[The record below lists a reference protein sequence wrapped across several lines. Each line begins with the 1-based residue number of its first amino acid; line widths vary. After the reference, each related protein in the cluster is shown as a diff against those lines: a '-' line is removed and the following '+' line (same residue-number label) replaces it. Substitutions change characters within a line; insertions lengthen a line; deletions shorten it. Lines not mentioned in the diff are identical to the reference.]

1 MMRQILLHFIL
12 PYAGW
17 NFNFYCAYSGFS
29 YRFFTAY
36 FREDSDIRLPKAV
49 CLCLALLGF
58 AVFIQGKQANAF
70 YFLLNIVSLFVIIFK
85 LKPMHTPN

>member
-1 MMRQILLHFIL
+1 MMRQILLLFIL
-12 PYAGW
+12 PYVGW

-58 AVFIQGKQANAF
+58 AVFHPRKTGKCFLFSIEYCFAF
-70 YFLLNIVSLFVIIFK
+70 CYNF
-85 LKPMHTPN
+85 